1 MFYPQKEIPLK
12 DGRTAV
18 LRAPDPARDA
28 AETVDFLQQACGE
41 TEFLA
46 RYPEERA
53 FKPEAEVGY
62 LQSVLDSPLQ
72 MMIVCTVDGKIAGN
86 CQIVFM
92 NTEKTRHRAAVM
104 IGLLREYWNLG
115 IGSAMFAE
123 MIEAAR
129 AHGGI
134 RQLELEMIEGNDRA
148 AALYRK
154 MGFSV
159 MAEIPDAFRFR
170 DGSSHKAIY
179 MRRLL

>member
-1 MFYPQKEIPLK
+1 MFYQKKEIQLK

-41 TEFLA
+41 TEFFA

-62 LQSVLDSPLQ
+62 LQSVLDSPFQ
-72 MMIVCTVDGKIAGN
+72 MMIVCTVDGKTAGN

-92 NTEKTRHRAAVM
+92 NTEKTRH
-104 IGLLREYWNLG
+104 
-115 IGSAMFAE
+115 
-123 MIEAAR
+123 
-129 AHGGI
+129 
-134 RQLELEMIEGNDRA
+134 RA

>member
-1 MFYPQKEIPLK
+1 MFYQKKEIQLK

-62 LQSVLDSPLQ
+62 LQSVLDSPFQ

-92 NTEKTRHRAAVM
+92 NTEKTRH
-104 IGLLREYWNLG
+104 
-115 IGSAMFAE
+115 
-123 MIEAAR
+123 
-129 AHGGI
+129 
-134 RQLELEMIEGNDRA
+134 RA